1 LVREIL
7 IYPNKILK
15 KESKDIKEFDE
26 KLHVL
31 LDDMYD
37 TMIEHN
43 GVGLAAIQIGVELN
57 VLIINPARDDE
68 KQYKDDLIEAINPKI
83 LSKDGEYKYNE
94 GCLSV
99 PEFSEEV
106 KRAKDI
112 KVEYYDRDGN
122 KHINEY
128 SDFMAVA
135 WQHEMDHLNG
145 HLFIEKLSILKRRKF
160 EKELKKRAKNK

>member
-15 KESKDIKEFDE
+15 KESKNIKEFDE

>member
-15 KESKDIKEFDE
+15 KESKDVKEFDE
-26 KLHVL
+26 KLHLL

-37 TMIEHN
+37 TMIQHN

-57 VLIINPARDDE
+57 VLIINPVRDDE

-83 LSKDGEYKYNE
+83 LFKDGEYKYNE

-99 PEFSEEV
+99 PDFSEEV

-112 KVEYYDRDGN
+112 EVEYYDRNGN
-122 KHINEY
+122 KHVNNY
-128 SDFMAVA
+128 NDFMAVA